1 MSDKPEQ
8 QKQPFTEQ
16 DGLFAAELVTP
27 AAPVAMMSRPS
38 TPTTTYPLPRTTI
51 TPLPWTPQ

>member
-27 AAPVAMMSRPS
+27 AAPVDPAPVDE
-38 TPTTTYPLPRTTI
+38 PPYPLPRTTT
-51 TPLPWTPQ
+51 TPLPWTPR

>member
-27 AAPVAMMSRPS
+27 RS
-38 TPTTTYPLPRTTI
+38 TGSG
-51 TPLPWTPQ
+51 

>member
-16 DGLFAAELVTP
+16 GWPCTAAELVTP
-27 AAPVAMMSRPS
+27 QHR
-38 TPTTTYPLPRTTI
+38 
-51 TPLPWTPQ
+51 

>member
-1 MSDKPEQ
+1 MMSDKPEQ

-27 AAPVAMMSRPS
+27 AAPVADDEP
-38 TPTTTYPLPRTTI
+38 PFDPYYAVPPAAAD
-51 TPLPWTPQ
+51 